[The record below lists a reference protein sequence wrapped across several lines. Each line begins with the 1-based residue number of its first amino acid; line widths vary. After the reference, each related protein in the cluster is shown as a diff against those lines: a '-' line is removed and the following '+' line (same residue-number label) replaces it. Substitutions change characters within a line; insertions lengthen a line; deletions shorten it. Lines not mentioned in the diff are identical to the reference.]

1 MNIGELLD
9 FLQRKAEEAACWERY
24 EEALM
29 LRAAADLMQ
38 EMYEDID
45 RIAHLR
51 IEECELCVHYDA
63 DGEACL
69 DNECDCE
76 HCKESACRCHA
87 CRDMDKFEY
96 KGTCDGGRE
105 GREYGK

>member
-1 MNIGELLD
+1 MNIGELLN
-9 FLQRKAEEAACWERY
+9 FLQRKAGEAARGQRY

-29 LRAAADLMQ
+29 LCAAVDLMQ

-63 DGEACL
+63 EGEVCL

-96 KGTCDGGRE
+96 KGTYE
-105 GREYGK
+105 GRTP